1 MATDCVAF
9 ALGEVGIVLK
19 RVRQRTGRMMGG
31 MPGAAV
37 ATHMP
42 VIKVVV
48 MQERR
53 ATNLKQMLSAP
64 KDTRHGVGAGSNGKR
79 VQQRR
84 GVSMLHKTSLKT
96 QPACVDDFMR
106 IREEVLGMTLYA

>member
-1 MATDCVAF
+1 
-9 ALGEVGIVLK
+9 
-19 RVRQRTGRMMGG
+19 MGG

-84 GVSMLHKTSLKT
+84 GASMLHKTSLKT

-106 IREEVLGMTLYA
+106 IHEEVLGMTLYA